1 MSRIPVLLIAALLF
15 GCNAQGHSGGGK
27 LPPLE
32 RPEGPMD
39 LQTARR
45 FVLDLVN
52 RDREKE
58 GLPPVALDETA
69 ERAAQR
75 HVEDMV
81 KNGFTAH
88 WGSDGSVPE
97 QRYTEAGGIHFVQEN
112 AACFFDGTPRQLDPN
127 PTFTASQLEKIE
139 TAFISELPPNDGHR
153 KNILKPVHNFLGI
166 GLGKPIGVD
175 QPCMAQEFVDSYGE
189 YDAVPRVAKVG
200 QEIRVSGSITKPVEF
215 GGVGFSRIEPRK
227 PKSAEELNQTNV
239 YPVPEPFI
247 LYFPAGFKTPKPVK
261 VAGNRFSIDAPLSD
275 AQKPG
280 RYGVSVWGKYPGA
293 DALVMVSLRI
303 VEVR

>member
-1 MSRIPVLLIAALLF
+1 MSRIAVLLTAGLLL
-15 GCNAQGHSGGGK
+15 GCNAKGHSGGGK

-97 QRYTEAGGIHFVQEN
+97 QRYTEAGGTHFVQEN
-112 AACFFDGTPRQLDPN
+112 AACFFDGTPRRLDPN

-139 TAFISELPPNDGHR
+139 TAFISEVPPNDGHR

-166 GLGKPIGVD
+166 GLGKPVGVD

-189 YDAVPRVAKVG
+189 YDAVPRLAKVG
-200 QEIRVSGSITKPVEF
+200 QKIRVSGSISAPVEF

-227 PKSAEELNQTNV
+227 PKSAAELNQTNV

-247 LYFPAGFKTPKPVK
+247 LYFPAGFKTPMPVK
-261 VAGNRFSIDAPLSD
+261 ITGNRFSIDAPLSD